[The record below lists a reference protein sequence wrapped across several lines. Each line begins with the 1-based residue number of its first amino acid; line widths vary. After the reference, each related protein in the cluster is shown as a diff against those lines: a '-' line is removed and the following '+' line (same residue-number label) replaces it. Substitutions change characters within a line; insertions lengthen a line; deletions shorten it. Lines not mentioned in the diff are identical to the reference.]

1 MSSCT
6 QFFTFKRRNPSLILN
21 FSDPRGLP
29 KSAWFLLSF
38 LFLFTQINAQNLQ
51 NERHLNIKPLSD
63 TLVVDTFTIIQNSVQ
78 IIDLQTNT
86 RLDSTQFDV
95 KNNIVLLNRAA
106 FKPKISDVRFQMSS
120 FKITYRVLPINLG
133 KPFFRLDSSKIDAVA
148 PPSSVTY
155 DDYTNPSVS
164 SQIFDK
170 SLDYSGNYTQ
180 GFSLGNNQNLVVN
193 QNFNLNLSGKIG
205 DLEVIA
211 AMTDN
216 NLPIQA
222 EGNTQQL
229 REFDRIFIQLKK
241 GKSSLIAGDYELQRP
256 NSYFTN
262 YYKKLQGGTFS
273 NTTLFPWR
281 NPLDKSLGKS
291 ANNSGAKP
299 QTARLSSR
307 VSAAV
312 ARGKFARSV
321 LPVSEGNQGPFR
333 LLATEGV
340 AFFIVLS
347 GTEKVFFDGNLLV
360 RGEENDY
367 VIDYNRGDIVFTP
380 KRLVTKDARI
390 IVEFE
395 YADQSYLRTTATVSN
410 ELTIKNLR
418 LNFSFYNEED
428 SKNSSGTQALDSLD
442 KVLLRGIGNAAAT
455 PLSIRPTDDG
465 FRADRVQYKLIDTT
479 VGNRQYTQILVY
491 SSNPDSAKFTASF
504 TPVGQGNGDYIQ
516 EISATNGRVYRWFA
530 PDSATGAKRGAFEPI
545 RKLVPPTRQQLT
557 TFGAEYQVSRNTKIT
572 TEAAMSNNDANRFS
586 EKGDSINV
594 GFAVYSNLKNR
605 FYFDKKEKWSLATDV
620 KFEATQATFKPLN
633 PYRNAEFTR
642 DWNLPLAVNST
653 RSTIGN
659 LNALQQP
666 AAEQFVLGNVNL
678 SKTNYFSTFYEYGN
692 FKRGLI
698 YKGEKHAVRFNFD
711 HKNWRFTGNWN
722 DLNTEGVSEKT
733 HFTRPNFE
741 ASKTFKNGLKIG
753 TGAERERNE
762 RRTSDTLTRSSFAY
776 DLVRIGLERQT
787 TEGVNLGVNFSQR
800 YDYQPLANAFNQMST
815 IDELAVR
822 GNVFKNPNSI
832 LTWNLTYRDLKVQ
845 DTSLTTLRPQTTYL
859 GRVEYNFKFWQ
870 SLMSGSSLYEIGSGQ
885 EQKVEY
891 QYIKVN
897 KGEGQYMWRNRN
909 ADTIPQLDEFEVA
922 PFKDQADYVRV
933 SLFTNQFI
941 RTNNVSF
948 AQSLRLDPKMA
959 NFTNDSS
966 AVWRRFVNR
975 FSTNSNVQITRRV
988 KNDFQVTPSV
998 AEPISQWNPFQ
1009 LAIPD
1014 VALVALTLNLRNS
1027 LFFNRNNP
1035 VTDFEVGQLSTRN
1048 RVIVVT
1054 GYEERGNTAYFIRNR
1069 WNIGRQLTLLT
1080 FASTGTQS
1088 NASEAFINRNYAVS
1102 QIKIEPELTWMASQN
1117 LRFAFAYKYRNGRNT
1132 LINSN
1137 ERIKTDD
1144 FAIEMAWTK
1153 ATTQLRT
1160 RFAYIKINY
1169 VGERNT
1175 PVEFAL
1181 LEGLQS
1187 GRNLLWNISYD
1198 QALSRSILL
1207 SLSYEG
1213 RQTGGIQAIHVGRA
1227 QVRATF

>member
-1 MSSCT
+1 MSSFT
-6 QFFTFKRRNPSLILN
+6 QFFTSERRHFSLNLC
-21 FSDPRGLP
+21 FSVPRGLP
-29 KSAWFLLSF
+29 KIAWFLLPF
-38 LFLFTQINAQNLQ
+38 LFFLNNLVAQNLQ
-51 NERHLNIKPLSD
+51 NERHFDIKSSSD
-63 TLVVDTFTIIQNSVQ
+63 TLVVDTFTIVQNSAQ

-86 RLDSTQFDV
+86 KLDSTQFNV
-95 KNNIVLLNRAA
+95 KNNLILLNRAA
-106 FKPKISDVRFQMSS
+106 FKREISDVRFQISS
-120 FKITYRVLPINLG
+120 FRISYRTLPFNLG

-148 PPSSVTY
+148 LTSSITY
-155 DDYTNPSVS
+155 DDYATPSVS
-164 SQIFDK
+164 NQIFDK

-193 QNFNLNLSGKIG
+193 QNFNLNLSGKLG
-205 DLEVIA
+205 DLDIIA

-273 NTTLFPWR
+273 NTTLFAWR
-281 NPLDKSLGKS
+281 NPFDKWLGKS
-291 ANNSGAKP
+291 SNKPTVKP
-299 QTARLSSR
+299 QTASISSR

-312 ARGKFARSV
+312 ARGKFARTV

-380 KRLVTKDARI
+380 KRLVTKDSRI
-390 IVEFE
+390 VVEFE
-395 YADQSYLRTTATVSN
+395 YADQSYLRLTGTVSN
-410 ELTIKNLR
+410 ELIIKNLR
-418 LNFSFYNEED
+418 LNFSFYNEQD
-428 SKNSSGTQALDSLD
+428 DKNASGTQALDSLD

-465 FRADRVQYKLIDTT
+465 FRADRVQYKLVDT
-479 VGNRQYTQILVY
+479 VVANRQYAKILVY
-491 SSNPDSAKFTASF
+491 SIHPDSAKFTASF

-516 EISATNGRVYRWFA
+516 EISATNGRVYRWLA
-530 PDSATGAKRGAFEPI
+530 PDSATGAKRGSFEPI

-557 TFGAEYQVSRNTKIT
+557 TFGAEYQVSQNTKIT
-572 TEAAMSNNDANRFS
+572 AEAAMSNNDANLFS
-586 EKGDSINV
+586 EKDDAVNV

-605 FYFDKKEKWSLATDV
+605 FYFDKKEKWSLSTDV
-620 KFEATQATFKPLN
+620 KYEATQATFKPLN

-642 DWNLPLAVNST
+642 DWNLPLAANTVG
-653 RSTIGN
+653 STIGN
-659 LNALQQP
+659 LNALQQS
-666 AAEQFVLGNVNL
+666 AAEQFVLGNVNFARN
-678 SKTNYFSTFYEYGN
+678 NYFSTFYEYGN
-692 FKRGLI
+692 FQRGQI

-711 HKNWRFTGNWN
+711 HNNWRFTGNWN

-733 HFTRPNFE
+733 RFARPNFE
-741 ASKTFKNGLKIG
+741 ASKTFKNGLKIL

-762 RRTSDTLTRSSFAY
+762 RRTSDTLTRASFAY
-776 DLVRIGLERQT
+776 DLVRIGLERQN
-787 TEGVNLGVNFSQR
+787 TEGVDFGVNFSQR
-800 YDYQPLANAFNQMST
+800 FDYQPFANAFNAISK

-822 GNVFKNPNSI
+822 GNVSKNPNSI
-832 LTWNLTYRDLKVQ
+832 LTWNLTYRDLTIS
-845 DTSLTTLRPQTTYL
+845 DSSRTTLRPQTTYL
-859 GRVEYNFKFWQ
+859 GRIEYNFKFWKN
-870 SLMSGSSLYEIGSGQ
+870 LMSGSSLYEIGSGQ

-897 KGEGQYMWRNRN
+897 KGEGQYIWRNRN

-922 PFKDQADYVRV
+922 PFRDQADYVRV

-948 AQSLRLDPKMA
+948 AQSLRLDPKTA
-959 NFTNDSS
+959 NFATDSS
-966 AVWRRFVNR
+966 AAWRRFLNR

-988 KNDFQVTPSV
+988 KNDFQADPSV
-998 AEPISQWNPFQ
+998 SAPISQWNPFQ

-1027 LFFNRNNP
+1027 LFFNRNNT

-1054 GYEERGNTAYFIRNR
+1054 GYEERGNAAYFIRNR
-1069 WNIGRQLTLLT
+1069 WNIGQQLTLLT

-1088 NASEAFINRNYAVS
+1088 NASEAFSNRNYAVS
-1102 QIKIEPELTWMASQN
+1102 QIKFEPELTWMASQN
-1117 LRFAFAYKYRNGRNT
+1117 LRFGFAYKYRNGRNT

-1144 FAIEMAWTK
+1144 FSLETAWTK

-1187 GRNLLWNISYD
+1187 GRNLLWNVSYD

-1213 RQTGGIQAIHVGRA
+1213 RQTGVIQAIHVGRA

>member
-1 MSSCT
+1 MSSYT
-6 QFFTFKRRNPSLILN
+6 QFFISERRRLSLIVD
-21 FSDPRGLP
+21 FSSPRGLP
-29 KSAWFLLSF
+29 KIAWFLLSF
-38 LFLFTQINAQNLQ
+38 LWLSTQINAQNLQ
-51 NERHLNIKPLSD
+51 NERHFNIKPTSD
-63 TLVVDTFTIIQNSVQ
+63 TLVIDSLTIVQNSVQ

-86 RLDSTQFDV
+86 KLDSAQFNV
-95 KNNIVLLNRAA
+95 KNNLIILNRAT
-106 FKPKISDVRFQMSS
+106 FKLQTFN
-120 FKITYRVLPINLG
+120 FKLTYRVLPINLG

-155 DDYTNPSVS
+155 DDYANPSVPN
-164 SQIFDK
+164 QIFDK

-193 QNFNLNLSGKIG
+193 QNFNLNLSGKLG
-205 DLEVIA
+205 DLDIIA

-273 NTTLFPWR
+273 NTMLFAWR
-281 NPLDKSLGKS
+281 NPFDKLRGKS
-291 ANNSGAKP
+291 ANNSSVKP
-299 QTARLSSR
+299 PTASLSSR

-367 VIDYNRGDIVFTP
+367 VIDYNRGDIMFTP
-380 KRLVTKDARI
+380 KRLVTKDSRI
-390 IVEFE
+390 VVEFE

-465 FRADRVQYKLIDTT
+465 FRADRVQYKRVDT
-479 VGNRQYTQILVY
+479 VVANRVYRQVLVY
-491 SSNPDSAKFTASF
+491 SINPDSAKFTASF

-530 PDSATGAKRGAFEPI
+530 PDSATGAKRGSFEPI

-557 TFGAEYQVSRNTKIT
+557 TFGAEYQVSPNTKIT
-572 TEAAMSNNDANRFS
+572 AEAAMSNNDANRFS
-586 EKGDSINV
+586 ENGDSINV
-594 GFAVYSNLKNR
+594 GFAAYANLKNR

-620 KFEATQATFKPLN
+620 KYEATQATFKPLN

-642 DWNLPLAVNST
+642 DWNLPLASNSVG
-653 RSTIGN
+653 STIGN
-659 LNALQQP
+659 LNALQQS
-666 AAEQFVLGNVNL
+666 ATEQFVFGNVNL
-678 SKTNYFSTFYEYGN
+678 AKTNYFSTFYEYGN

-698 YKGEKHAVRFNFD
+698 YQGEKHAVRFNFD
-711 HKNWRFTGNWN
+711 HNNWRFTGNWN

-733 HFTRPNFE
+733 RFTRPNFE
-741 ASKTFKNGLKIG
+741 ASKTFKNGLKIL

-776 DLVRIGLERQT
+776 DLVRIGFEKQNR
-787 TEGVNLGVNFSQR
+787 EGVNFGVNFSQR
-800 YDYQPLANAFNQMST
+800 DDYQPFANAFNQIST
-815 IDELAVR
+815 INELAVR
-822 GNVFKNPNSI
+822 GNVSKNPNSI

-859 GRVEYNFKFWQ
+859 GRIEYNFKFWQ
-870 SLMSGSSLYEIGSGQ
+870 NLMSGSSLYEIGSGQ

-909 ADTIPQLDEFEVA
+909 ADTIPQLDEFEIA
-922 PFKDQADYVRV
+922 PFRDQADYVRV

-959 NFTNDSS
+959 NFATDSS
-966 AVWRRFVNR
+966 AAWRRFLNR

-988 KNDFQVTPSV
+988 KNDFEQAPSV
-998 AEPISQWNPFQ
+998 SEPISQWNPFQ

-1027 LFFNRNNP
+1027 LFFNRNST
-1035 VTDFEVGQLSTRN
+1035 VTDFELGQLSTRN

-1080 FASTGTQS
+1080 FASTGMQS
-1088 NASEAFINRNYAVS
+1088 NASEAFSNRNYAVS
-1102 QIKIEPELTWMASQN
+1102 QIKVEPELTWMASQN
-1117 LRFAFAYKYRNGRNT
+1117 LRFGFAYKYRNGRNT

-1144 FAIEMAWTK
+1144 FALETAWTK

-1187 GRNLLWNISYD
+1187 GRNLLWNVSYD

-1213 RQTGGIQAIHVGRA
+1213 RQTGVVQAIHVGRA

>member
-1 MSSCT
+1 M
-6 QFFTFKRRNPSLILN
+6 
-21 FSDPRGLP
+21 
-29 KSAWFLLSF
+29 
-38 LFLFTQINAQNLQ
+38 LF
-51 NERHLNIKPLSD
+51 RS
-63 TLVVDTFTIIQNSVQ
+63 
-78 IIDLQTNT
+78 
-86 RLDSTQFDV
+86 
-95 KNNIVLLNRAA
+95 
-106 FKPKISDVRFQMSS
+106 
-120 FKITYRVLPINLG
+120 
-133 KPFFRLDSSKIDAVA
+133 
-148 PPSSVTY
+148 
-155 DDYTNPSVS
+155 
-164 SQIFDK
+164 
-170 SLDYSGNYTQ
+170 
-180 GFSLGNNQNLVVN
+180 
-193 QNFNLNLSGKIG
+193 
-205 DLEVIA
+205 
-211 AMTDN
+211 

-241 GKSSLIAGDYELQRP
+241 GKNSLIAGDYELQKP

-262 YYKKLQGGTFS
+262 YFKKLQGGTFS
-273 NTTLFPWR
+273 NTTDFLWR
-281 NPLDKSLGKS
+281 NPFDKSLT
-291 ANNSGAKP
+291 KP
-299 QTARLSSR
+299 QTATVSSR

-347 GTEKVFFDGNLLV
+347 GTEKVFFDGKLLV

-367 VIDYNRGDIVFTP
+367 VIDYNRGDILFTP
-380 KRLVTKDARI
+380 KRLVTKDSRI
-390 IVEFE
+390 VVEFE

-410 ELTIKNLR
+410 ELIIRNLR

-455 PLSIRPTDDG
+455 PLSIRPTEDG
-465 FRADRVQYKLIDTT
+465 FRADRIQYKLVDTT
-479 VGNRQYTQILVY
+479 VGNLQYKQILVY
-491 SSNPDSAKFTASF
+491 SSNPDSAKFTATF
-504 TPVGQGNGDYIQ
+504 TPVGQGNGHYIQ
-516 EISATNGRVYRWFA
+516 EISATNGRVYRWLA
-530 PDSATGAKRGAFEPI
+530 PDSATGVKRGSFEPI

-557 TFGAEYQVSRNTKIT
+557 TFGAEYQLSPNTTIT
-572 TEAAMSNNDANRFS
+572 AEAAMSNNDANRFS
-586 EKGDSINV
+586 EKGDSINL

-605 FYFDKKEKWSLATDV
+605 FYFDKKQKWSLASDV

-642 DWNLPLAVNST
+642 DWNLPLASNSVS
-653 RSTIGN
+653 STIGN
-659 LNALQQP
+659 LNALQQS

-711 HKNWRFTGNWN
+711 HNNWRFTGNWN

-741 ASKTFKNGLKIG
+741 ASKTFKNGLKIV

-762 RRTSDTLTRSSFAY
+762 RRTADTLTRSSFAY
-776 DLVRIGLERQT
+776 DLVRIGFERQN
-787 TEGVNLGVNFSQR
+787 TEGLDFGVNFSER
-800 YDYQPLANAFNQMST
+800 YDYQPFANAFNRISK

-822 GNVFKNPNSI
+822 GNVSKNPNSI
-832 LTWNLTYRDLKVQ
+832 LNWNLTYRDLKVS
-845 DTSLTTLRPQTTYL
+845 DSSLTTLRPQTTYL
-859 GRVEYNFKFWQ
+859 GRIEYNFKYWKSF
-870 SLMSGSSLYEIGSGQ
+870 MSGSSLYEIGSGQ
-885 EQKVEY
+885 EQKIEY

-897 KGEGQYMWRNRN
+897 KGEGQYIWRNRN
-909 ADTIPQLDEFEVA
+909 ADTIPQLDEFEIA
-922 PFKDQADYVRV
+922 PFRDQADYVRV

-959 NFTNDSS
+959 NFATDSS
-966 AVWRRFVNR
+966 AAWRRFVQR

-988 KNDFQVTPSV
+988 KNDFQQAPSV
-998 AEPISQWNPFQ
+998 SEPISQWNPFQ

-1014 VALVALTLNLRNS
+1014 AALVALTLNLRNS
-1027 LFFNRNNP
+1027 LFFNRNNR

-1080 FASTGTQS
+1080 YASTGTQS
-1088 NASEAFINRNYAVS
+1088 NASEAFSNRNYAVS
-1102 QIKIEPELTWMASQN
+1102 QIKIEPELTWMLSQN
-1117 LRFAFAYKYRNGRNT
+1117 LRFGFAYKYRNGRNT

-1137 ERIKTDD
+1137 ERIRTDD
-1144 FAIEMAWTK
+1144 FALESAWTK
-1153 ATTQLRT
+1153 AATQLRT

-1169 VGERNT
+1169 IGERNT

-1187 GRNLLWNISYD
+1187 GRNLLWNVSYD

-1213 RQTGGIQAIHVGRA
+1213 RQTGVIQAVHVGRA